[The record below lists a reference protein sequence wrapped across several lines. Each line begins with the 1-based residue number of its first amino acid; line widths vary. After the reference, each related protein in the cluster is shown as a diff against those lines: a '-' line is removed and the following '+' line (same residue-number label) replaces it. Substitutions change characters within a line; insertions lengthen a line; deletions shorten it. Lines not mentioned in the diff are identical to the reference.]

1 MAPRLPEGAPLGG
14 RATYEALKK
23 SQLDKG
29 GRPAEGEALPPAA
42 LKEPR
47 GNASRD
53 ASATGLVPIYI
64 ALDLP
69 NQNLRET
76 FLWRLNDPHWT
87 VATAAARL
95 RMEMGLGPQ
104 YEKIV
109 HDQIRSGLHKYEKW
123 APVGGAKGE
132 PAPGGCEVTLNI
144 ECGVDGQTFTD
155 TVRWDLNDPQNAPDE
170 YAYSVCADEGLPPK
184 WIEPITEAVRDA
196 LARSRAE
203 LEAKTLQPL
212 PPPAPA
218 AAASSPNDGP
228 SVSVPSLS

>member
-1 MAPRLPEGAPLGG
+1 M
-14 RATYEALKK
+14 
-23 SQLDKG
+23 
-29 GRPAEGEALPPAA
+29 
-42 LKEPR
+42 
-47 GNASRD
+47 
-53 ASATGLVPIYI
+53 PIYI

-104 YEKIV
+104 CAALLPLSPRLARSRGRRRLGGRSRRYEKIV